1 MESLLPY
8 LNWASYMDGK
18 DEFAFKTEK
27 LEQQITS
34 PQQLIQPQQLVQ
46 QVIKPL
52 QLIHPQITQSI
63 VPASQSSSSSSSITQ
78 AQISGIVKPETTLNP
93 TLLAQISPELAA
105 HLATLAVDQ
114 NILKQFS
121 NVVPL
126 PAAQVMLLASQQ
138 QQMAINKRNRV
149 KRPMNSFLL
158 FSNEMRPIL
167 QAQNKDQSNAQI
179 SKLLGNAWKAL
190 PIEEKKKY
198 VERAAKIK
206 TDFSA
211 AHPDYVYTKTPRK
224 HKKRKLSVEK
234 ELSASLESADTSID
248 SPSPSITSTPSS
260 TISPSEIIT
269 QTHVLQPFAP
279 TELNYDNYFNL
290 NYEFGVGN
298 NQSLL
303 TSLQGI
309 TPSDLSA
316 LTSEDRL
323 VSEAFE

>member
-27 LEQQITS
+27 IEQQIST

-46 QVIKPL
+46 QAIKPL
-52 QLIHPQITQSI
+52 QLIQPQAPQ
-63 VPASQSSSSSSSITQ
+63 VVQLQ
-78 AQISGIVKPETTLNP
+78 AQSLSSPVIHTPTGIKSETATALNP
-93 TLLAQISPELAA
+93 ALLAQISPELAA
-105 HLATLAVDQ
+105 HLATLGDQ
-114 NILKQFS
+114 SILKQFS

-138 QQMAINKRNRV
+138 QQIAINKRNRV

-234 ELSASLESADTSID
+234 ELSASLESAS
-248 SPSPSITSTPSS
+248 SPSLAGSS
-260 TISPSEIIT
+260 NTSPSEIT
-269 QTHVLQPFAP
+269 AQTATPSLQACFIPP
-279 TELNYDNYFNL
+279 ELNYDTYFNL

-298 NQSLL
+298 NHSLL
-303 TSLQGI
+303 TSLQAI

>member
-8 LNWASYMDGK
+8 LNWASYMEGK
-18 DEFAFKTEK
+18 EEFSFKTEK
-27 LEQQITS
+27 TEHQITS

-46 QVIKPL
+46 QAVKPL
-52 QLIHPQITQSI
+52 QLIHPQNIQSI
-63 VPASQSSSSSSSITQ
+63 GQTSQSSSPL
-78 AQISGIVKPETTLNP
+78 ISQSQFTIKPETTLNP
-93 TLLAQISPELAA
+93 ALLAQISPELAA
-105 HLATLAVDQ
+105 LLPTLSVDQ

-190 PIEEKKKY
+190 PIEEKKRY

-234 ELSASLESADTSID
+234 ELSASLESTDMD
-248 SPSPSITSTPSS
+248 SPSILTSAPSTGTA
-260 TISPSEIIT
+260 SPSEIIT
-269 QTHVLQPFAP
+269 QTPVLQPYVP

>member
-1 MESLLPY
+1 
-8 LNWASYMDGK
+8 
-18 DEFAFKTEK
+18 
-27 LEQQITS
+27 
-34 PQQLIQPQQLVQ
+34 LIQPQQLVQ
-46 QVIKPL
+46 QAVKPL
-52 QLIHPQITQSI
+52 QLIHPQNIQSI
-63 VPASQSSSSSSSITQ
+63 GQTSQSSSPL
-78 AQISGIVKPETTLNP
+78 ISQSQFTIKPETTLNP
-93 TLLAQISPELAA
+93 ALLAQISPELAA
-105 HLATLAVDQ
+105 LLPTLSVDQ

-190 PIEEKKKY
+190 PIEEKKRY

-234 ELSASLESADTSID
+234 ELSASLESTDMD
-248 SPSPSITSTPSS
+248 SPSILTSAPSTGTA
-260 TISPSEIIT
+260 SPSEIIT
-269 QTHVLQPFAP
+269 QTPVLQPYVP